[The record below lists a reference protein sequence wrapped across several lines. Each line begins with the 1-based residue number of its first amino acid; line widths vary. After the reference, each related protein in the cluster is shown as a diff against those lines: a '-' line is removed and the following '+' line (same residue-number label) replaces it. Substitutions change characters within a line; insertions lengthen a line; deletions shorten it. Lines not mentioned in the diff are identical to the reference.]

1 MFARQSTLQ
10 GKPDQ
15 PPTGED
21 RASGTGLPS
30 IAFLA
35 TYVPRQC
42 GIATFTRD
50 LAEGLRA
57 YGRTDSRLRV
67 IALERPGERLAYPPI
82 VRHRLPESNR
92 AAYRRLAATLEAD
105 GVEIVCV
112 QHEYGIFGGPSG
124 AHLLEFLDAL
134 TVPVVTTLHTILA
147 RPTSLQRRIIERLAE
162 RSARLVSMS
171 ERGRTILIES
181 YRVPADRV
189 EVIPHGVPDF
199 PALDPALAKAR
210 IGVGDGPLILSF
222 GLLGPHKRI
231 GLVIDALARIGAHVP
246 EAHYAVVGATH
257 PEIRRRIG
265 ETYRAELVAQAAR
278 LGLEGRVHF
287 VDRYVDD
294 AELATWLSA
303 SDIFVTPY
311 GNAQQVTSGTLAYAL
326 AAGTALVSTPYEHAI
341 ELLGDGRGVLVPFD
355 DVDRLA
361 QALGRLLTD
370 DSGRGAIRRRARAL
384 GRTMIWPRVAE
395 RYAGLFAAVVAERCS
410 PGEPEGVTIP
420 PGVEIAPWLRTVA
433 DGDEPLP
440 EVPVPRILP
449 AAGEPLAPSDL
460 DWLAKTLEE
469 LAKDLPAP
477 EEVPAPARHHL
488 DEMSDRVGIFQF
500 AYGRRPD
507 PTHGYCTDDIARALR
522 VDLRHAETAAGP
534 TVAAATRRELAFLQA
549 AFDPVTGRFRNF
561 RASDGHWPEGTGS
574 EDAHGRAVQAL
585 GEAIVGSHDRGV
597 VAAARHLF
605 VAALPAALELEHAR
619 PWAYALL
626 GCAAALDDPPSTPH
640 ARPTLAALAER
651 LAVNVVRAG
660 AADPAWPWPETPVTY
675 DNGIVPE
682 ALVIAGVRLE
692 RPELVALGTSV
703 LDWLLAAEAG
713 PDGRLRP
720 LGNHGWWP
728 HGGHPA
734 PWDQQPVEPA
744 SLVFAAAAALEATG
758 EARWAQAATRA
769 YRWFLGVND
778 HGVPLADPD
787 RGACRDGLGADGA
800 NGNEGA
806 ESTLVW
812 LLSVERIREL
822 RQGRS
827 ESRRRSGL
835 GQDRMYVTTSDSR
848 AVATATLES
857 AAP

>member
-21 RASGTGLPS
+21 RASGTGPPS

-50 LAEGLRA
+50 LVEGLRA
-57 YGRTDSRLRV
+57 CGRTDGLLRV
-67 IALERPGERLAYPPI
+67 IALERRGERLAYPPI

-92 AAYRRLAATLEAD
+92 AEYRRLAATLEAD

-147 RPTSLQRRIIERLAE
+147 RPTSLQRRIVERLAE

-171 ERGRTILIES
+171 ERGRTILVEG

-210 IGVGDGPLILSF
+210 IGVGDGPLILTF

-231 GLVIDALARIGAHVP
+231 GLVIDALARIGADVP

-257 PEIRRRIG
+257 PEISRRIG
-265 ETYRAELVAQAAR
+265 ETYRAELVAQVAR

-311 GNAQQVTSGTLAYAL
+311 GNAQQITSGTLAYAL

-361 QALGRLLTD
+361 QALTRLLTD
-370 DSGRGAIRRRARAL
+370 DSGREAIRRRARAL

-395 RYAGLFAAVVAERCS
+395 RYAGLFAAVVVERRS
-410 PGEPEGVTIP
+410 P
-420 PGVEIAPWLRTVA
+420 
-433 DGDEPLP
+433 
-440 EVPVPRILP
+440 
-449 AAGEPLAPSDL
+449 GEPLAPSDL

-469 LAKDLPAP
+469 LAEDLPAP
-477 EEVPAPARHHL
+477 EEVPAPARRHL

-500 AYGRRPD
+500 AHGRRPD

-522 VDLRHAETAAGP
+522 VDLRHAATAAGP
-534 TVAAATRRELAFLQA
+534 TVAAATRRELVFLQA
-549 AFDPVTGRFRNF
+549 AFDPATGRFRNF

-585 GEAIVGSHDRGV
+585 GEAIAGSPDRGV
-597 VAAARHLF
+597 VAAARQLF

-626 GCAAALDDPPSTPH
+626 GCAAALDDPPSAPH
-640 ARPTLAALAER
+640 ARPALAALAER

-703 LDWLLAAEAG
+703 LDWLLAAETG

-720 LGNHGWWP
+720 VGNHGWWP
-728 HGGHPA
+728 RGGHPA

-769 YRWFLGVND
+769 YRWFLGAND

-800 NGNEGA
+800 NRNEGA

>member
-15 PPTGED
+15 PPTGDD

-50 LAEGLRA
+50 LVEGLRA
-57 YGRTDSRLRV
+57 NGRTDGRLRV
-67 IALERPGERLAYPPI
+67 IALERRGERLAYQPI

-147 RPTSLQRRIIERLAE
+147 RPTSLQRRITERLAE

-171 ERGRTILIES
+171 ERGRTILVES

-199 PALDPALAKAR
+199 PALDPALAKTR
-210 IGVGDGPLILSF
+210 IGVGDGPLILTF

-231 GLVIDALARIGAHVP
+231 GLVIDALARIGADVP

-265 ETYRAELVAQAAR
+265 ETYRSELVAQAAR

-311 GNAQQVTSGTLAYAL
+311 GNAQQVSSGTLAYAL

-341 ELLGDGRGVLVPFD
+341 ELLGDGLGVLVPFD

-361 QALGRLLTD
+361 QALTRLLTD
-370 DSGRGAIRRRARAL
+370 DSGREAIRRRARAL

-395 RYAGLFAAVVAERCS
+395 RYAGLFATVVAERRS
-410 PGEPEGVTIP
+410 PGEPEGVAIRSW
-420 PGVEIAPWLRTVA
+420 VEIAPWLRTVA
-433 DGDEPLP
+433 DGGNPPP
-440 EVPVPRILP
+440 EVLP
-449 AAGEPLAPSDL
+449 D
-460 DWLAKTLEE
+460 
-469 LAKDLPAP
+469 DLPAP
-477 EEVPAPARHHL
+477 EEVPAPARRHL

-500 AYGRRPD
+500 AHGRRPD

-522 VDLRHAETAAGP
+522 VDLRHAATAPGP
-534 TVAAATRRELAFLQA
+534 IVAAATRRELAFLQA

-574 EDAHGRAVQAL
+574 EDAHGRAVHAL
-585 GEAIVGSHDRGV
+585 GEAIAGSHDRGV
-597 VAAARHLF
+597 VAAARRLF

-626 GCAAALDDPPSTPH
+626 GCAAALDDPPSAPQ
-640 ARPTLAALAER
+640 ARPALAALAER
-651 LAVNVVRAG
+651 LAVKVVRAG

-703 LDWLLAAEAG
+703 LDWLLAAETG

-720 LGNHGWWP
+720 VGNHGWWP
-728 HGGHPA
+728 HGGRPA

-758 EARWAQAATRA
+758 EARWAQAAARA
-769 YRWFLGVND
+769 YRWFLGAND

-800 NGNEGA
+800 NRNEGA